1 MTGWIIFL
9 CILVIILFILFMPI
23 VVDFKYEDNKTYIK
37 ASYCGFTVFDS
48 TKKKPPITP
57 EEKKTLCEKKRL
69 KKQQK
74 EEKAARKMA
83 KQEAKNKKRA
93 AKGKPV
99 MIQKKRT
106 IKDYI
111 ALVKSLLE
119 PVGKGARRLFKGI
132 RISRLYIDIK
142 VGNFDAYECA
152 LQYGRICT
160 AVSNLLAFFQ
170 SFFNIKAD
178 HIEVLPRFGCEATV
192 YTAKFRAKASPSAVL
207 AAIAALV
214 WTYFKKMLRSQQDNV
229 AQNTYSKTRHKE
241 DTKNADSK

>member
-23 VVDFKYEDNKTYIK
+23 VVDFSYEDNKAHVR

-48 TKKKPPITP
+48 TKKKPPKTP
-57 EEKKTLCEKKRL
+57 EEKKALYEKKRL

-74 EEKAARKMA
+74 GEKAARKMA
-83 KQEAKNKKRA
+83 KQKAKNKKRA

-99 MIQKKRT
+99 MIQEKRT

-111 ALVKSLLE
+111 ALVKSLLG
-119 PVGKGARRLFKGI
+119 PVSKGARRLFKGI

-170 SFFNIKAD
+170 SFFSIKAD
-178 HIEVLPRFGCEATV
+178 HIEVLPRFGSEATV
-192 YTAKFRAKASPSAVL
+192 YTARLRAKASPSAVL
-207 AAIAALV
+207 AAVAALA
-214 WTYFKKMLRSQQDNV
+214 WTYFKKMLLSQQNDTV
-229 AQNTYSKTRHKE
+229 QNTYSKIGHKE
-241 DTKNADSK
+241 DTKNAESK